1 MNFPVIW
8 LSKLQGCISLPTTEV
23 EYIVLLQSMRELI
36 PFTGLVEELNDILNK
51 DKLKPVVKYKL
62 FEDNNGALEL
72 AKSPRYRPRT
82 KHIAL
87 KYNYFRNFVKE
98 DRVQILPIDTKEQI
112 ADIFTKGIY
121 NVTLFKYLRPKLLD
135 WI

>member
-36 PFTGLVEELNDILNK
+36 PFAGLVEELNDILNK

-112 ADIFTKGIY
+112 ADIFTKGIC